1 MNTVFSG
8 FMEGSTYPYV
18 IIDTGDIAT
27 TAEEGLAILD
37 DIEPS
42 TVLSSSTRTTTA
54 NGSSGQ
60 LESFSFHNPW
70 SKESGVSKSLLTSVN
85 DLGVVIHIG
94 NRTAYVTSTLTYDS
108 AYKKPPTAAVIGAAP
123 LGALALNINAN
134 GIDIYSNT
142 LTEDSYA
149 NSKMRYTSSFNT
161 SSSNHM
167 NTLYIQ
173 SHSDGT
179 VFFFS
184 TDPTLTYGI
193 QKIGAKANHLNTIG
207 TLEPQ
212 KIYCFRNFVV
222 AASGTIYNAAG
233 GTAPNSSVMA
243 FNRKSGRLVGK
254 SKSKA
259 DGSYLLQCIAKKGDE
274 LFIVCLDDDGVTP
287 DFDAQIIDR
296 VLV

>member
-8 FMEGSTYPYV
+8 FMEGATYPYV

-27 TAEEGLAILD
+27 TVEDGIAILD

-42 TVLSSSTRTTTA
+42 TVLSTYPRTA
-54 NGSSGQ
+54 SASGTSGM
-60 LESFSFHNPW
+60 LESFTFHNPW
-70 SKESGVSKSLLTSVN
+70 KVESGSSTSLLTSAN

-94 NRTAYVTSTLTYDS
+94 NRTAYVTAALTYDS
-108 AYKKPPTAAVIGAAP
+108 AYKKPPATAIIGKAP
-123 LGALALNINAN
+123 LGALALNINAD

-142 LTEDSYA
+142 LTVDAYA
-149 NSKMRYTSSFNT
+149 NSKVRYICSFNT

-167 NTLYIQ
+167 NTIYIQ

-179 VFFFS
+179 FFFFS
-184 TDPTLTYGI
+184 TDPILTYGI
-193 QKIGAKANHLNTIG
+193 QKIGASANHLNTIG
-207 TLEPQ
+207 TLEPR
-212 KIYCFRNFVV
+212 KVYCLRNFVV

-233 GTAPNSSVMA
+233 GTAPNCSVMA

-254 SKSKA
+254 SESKA